1 MRTTAVIVGA
11 GHAGL
16 AMSRRLTERSVDHVV
31 LDRSD
36 IADSWRTKRWPR
48 LRLLTPNWMF
58 ELPGQPVGQLEPDGF
73 LAATEVADL
82 VSDYARRIDAPV
94 HRHTTV
100 RSAQHHAGGY
110 EIRTDDVTWQAQALV
125 VATGANETP
134 FVPDYAAGL
143 PRSILQRTA
152 LDYRGADSLPDGG
165 VLVVGASATGVQIAA
180 ELRRA
185 GRPVTLAVGEHVRLP
200 RIYRGR
206 DIFWWLHSTGV
217 LGQRFDEVDDLS
229 RARRLPSPQLVG
241 AANPVDL
248 AALVG
253 DGVRLVG
260 RLAGVKDGDL
270 QFSATLRN
278 LCTLADLKMVRF
290 LQRADEW
297 AKASGLDDELSQPSR
312 PARTPTPDRLRL
324 SMDLVAEHISTIVW
338 ATGFR
343 PDYSWLNLPVLD
355 RTGRLGHIGGVVT
368 DAPGLY
374 ALGLPMLRTRA
385 STYIY
390 GAAADSAAI
399 SEHLLAQLGRQ
410 SQVPSQ
416 GRPARGA
423 GSPSVPEPTTRKL
436 GGRDA
441 QTVCA

>member
-36 IADSWRTKRWPR
+36 VADSWRTKRWPG

-58 ELPGQPVGQLEPDGF
+58 ELPGRPVGQLEPDGF
-73 LAATEVADL
+73 LAAGEVADL

-94 HRHTTV
+94 HRH
-100 RSAQHHAGGY
+100 SAVQGAQRHACGY
-110 EIRTDDVTWQAQALV
+110 EIRTSDVTWQAQALV
-125 VATGANETP
+125 IATGANAKP
-134 FVPDYAAGL
+134 FVPDYAAAL
-143 PRSILQRTA
+143 PCSITQRSA
-152 LDYRGADSLPDGG
+152 LDYRGPDSLPDGG

-200 RIYRGR
+200 RTYRGR
-206 DIFWWLHSTGV
+206 DIFWWLHATGV
-217 LGQRFDEVDDLS
+217 LGQGIDEVDDLP

-241 AANPVDL
+241 AATPVDL
-248 AALVG
+248 AALAG
-253 DGVRLVG
+253 DGVRLAG
-260 RLAGVKDGDL
+260 RLAGVKDGNL

-278 LCTLADLKMVRF
+278 LCTLADLKMARF

-297 AKASGLDDELSQPSR
+297 AKASGMGDKLGQPSR
-312 PARTPTPDRLRL
+312 PSRTPVPDRPRL
-324 SMDLVAEHISTIVW
+324 SMDLVADHISTIVW
-338 ATGFR
+338 ATGFQ

-355 RTGRLGHIGGVVT
+355 RSGRLNHIGGVVT

-390 GAAADSAAI
+390 GAAADTAAI

-410 SQVPSQ
+410 QHAPSQ
-416 GRPARGA
+416 GRARRGA
-423 GSPSVPEPTTRKL
+423 GSPSAPKASGKL
-436 GGRDA
+436 CGRDT